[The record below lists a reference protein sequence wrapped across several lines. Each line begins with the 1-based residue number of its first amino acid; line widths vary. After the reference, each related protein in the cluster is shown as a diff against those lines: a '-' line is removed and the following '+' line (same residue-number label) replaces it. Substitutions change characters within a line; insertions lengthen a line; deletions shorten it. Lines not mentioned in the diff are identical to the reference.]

1 MQYESGHPIHRRIT
15 RSSNPL
21 AQLLTFDRKFSEFGW
36 AKLPPPPPPPPPPPS
51 PPCPAA
57 EKLIVD
63 ACKRDAQR
71 FIIWKLEG
79 PLTKASPPPF
89 FFYFG
94 RIESIVCAW
103 RSFVTDKKKEE
114 EENTFEYSSRCNP
127 RDLRW
132 NHGGWIIIHGDNW
145 VLRNFNNFIW
155 LDNS

>member
-1 MQYESGHPIHRRIT
+1 MKAVIRFIVELHGVQTRLRNYWLSIES
-15 RSSNPL
+15 L
-21 AQLLTFDRKFSEFGW
+21 ANSVGRNC
-36 AKLPPPPPPPPPPPS
+36 PPPPSPPPPPPPS

-79 PLTKASPPPF
+79 PLTKAPPPF
-89 FFYFG
+89 FFILEEPNPLFA
-94 RIESIVCAW
+94 RDVLLLWI
-103 RSFVTDKKKEE
+103 KKKKE

>member
-36 AKLPPPPPPPPPPPS
+36 AKLPPPPAPPPLPPPPL
-51 PPCPAA
+51 PPCSAA

-79 PLTKASPPPF
+79 PLTNGFFEEQNPLFARDVLLLRIKNRQHSSLNTRSPF
-89 FFYFG
+89 FL
-94 RIESIVCAW
+94 SI
-103 RSFVTDKKKEE
+103 
-114 EENTFEYSSRCNP
+114 
-127 RDLRW
+127 LRTR
-132 NHGGWIIIHGDNW
+132 
-145 VLRNFNNFIW
+145 VLRYLKRSRW
-155 LDNS
+155 WW

>member
-36 AKLPPPPPPPPPPPS
+36 AKLPPPPPPPFF
-51 PPCPAA
+51 PPCSAA

-79 PLTKASPPPF
+79 PLTKGF
-89 FFYFG
+89 FEEPNPLFARDVLLL
-94 RIESIVCAW
+94 RIKNRQRSSHLSSSLLLSILRTRALQSDEEIEEISINSWW
-103 RSFVTDKKKEE
+103 R
-114 EENTFEYSSRCNP
+114 
-127 RDLRW
+127 W
-132 NHGGWIIIHGDNW
+132 
-145 VLRNFNNFIW
+145 
-155 LDNS
+155 